1 MVNLAITLN
10 GLESIASDEI
20 KEVLKAKII
29 KKDKGR
35 IIFETKKNSF
45 KDLRSIDRVLDL
57 LKEFNFD
64 HIEEF
69 EENLKGIDF
78 NLVKSTFRVD
88 CNRIGDHDFNSQD
101 ISRSIGEILFEGYN
115 KKIDFKNP
123 ETIIYVD
130 ILDNNCFIGID
141 LTGKLCKRGYRFKVH
156 SSSINACLAYSLVRL
171 SGLKDNEVLLDS
183 FCGDGVVCI
192 EAGFYKKARI
202 IGVDNREGYL
212 KSCRI
217 NSKIAK
223 KEIEFL
229 NTGLLESKI
238 KGKEIDKVVSNVPS
252 HTKRRAEGLVNSIYS
267 ALFDRLNKILKENG
281 KCVFLT
287 YSKDLLKNIADEKGY
302 RLIDEIEVKFK
313 DRSQYILILEKI

>member
-1 MVNLAITLN
+1 M
-10 GLESIASDEI
+10 
-20 KEVLKAKII
+20 
-29 KKDKGR
+29 
-35 IIFETKKNSF
+35 
-45 KDLRSIDRVLDL
+45 
-57 LKEFNFD
+57 KEFNFD

-229 NTGLLESKI
+229 FYCSSDKKDSLSIVVRTESKQRRI
-238 KGKEIDKVVSNVPS
+238 AADLTIIAIRVVFFLFLFFQM
-252 HTKRRAEGLVNSIYS
+252 EQVN
-267 ALFDRLNKILKENG
+267 
-281 KCVFLT
+281 
-287 YSKDLLKNIADEKGY
+287 
-302 RLIDEIEVKFK
+302 
-313 DRSQYILILEKI
+313 